1 MLMRA
6 IYLATLLIGLILGV
20 VSMIRGI
27 DRDERRRRAISFF
40 NLPMVG
46 SLAVA
51 LGITGYLLTRYSSLS
66 APIVALIAAIAGL
79 AGASGTIALIAGWAV
94 PSAAREVE
102 DERYLLQGHIG
113 QVTRSIAAHGA
124 GEISYDHG
132 GQRHAIAARSLDGT
146 AIPSGTDI
154 AIERVENG
162 VAFVELWA
170 NIEKQLKLPS

>member
-1 MLMRA
+1 MLMRV
-6 IYLATLLIGLILGV
+6 IYLVTLLLGLILGV

-66 APIVALIAAIAGL
+66 APVVALLAVIVGL

-94 PSAAREVE
+94 PSAARDVE
-102 DERYLLQGHIG
+102 DERYRLQGHIG
-113 QVTRSIAAHGA
+113 HVTRNIDAGGL
-124 GEISYDHG
+124 GEISYEHDG
-132 GQRHAIAARSLDGT
+132 RRHAIAARSLDGT
-146 AIPSGTDI
+146 AIPAGTDI
-154 AIERVENG
+154 AIERVEDS